1 MKRSDLNLTMN
12 TCLKLV
18 AAFLLIAV
26 TFNGLPL
33 EAQAKRIE
41 QGLKRLNELPCCDFS
56 ELPMVIWA
64 GNKPQM
70 TFAELAAYC
79 APILW
84 YSPDEPLLYGATGK
98 DIRLPEPMPFEQE
111 AEAPVVYYRVKTI
124 LAHPDAE
131 EKAYI
136 EGASGRDDS
145 IIDLHNTSAIDLD
158 YFFYYHKEV
167 GLGGHENDCE
177 SGFFKLF
184 VWHRPECEDC
194 PYALFVSRVTGK
206 AHGLKW
212 YDNTLE
218 VDEFTKFPMTLMVE
232 EGKHASCTDKNSDGY
247 YTPGYDVNK
256 RVNDAWGVRD
266 TMRSGSLY
274 TGGFESWHAKVRHDE
289 HRVFPPLP
297 EDHKGRDA
305 YVVDGVY
312 APDNAIYTLRPLADE
327 AYTHEGMAPY
337 IGDKGTDPWPNVQEN
352 TDIVQL
358 GRWIGKEPFVKS
370 LSIAYRYDGDHGLS
384 FVFPFFVVKVLEE
397 PMAGGYLSH
406 RMYFKDKDMR
416 DFGWMLH
423 YTPSASRWIDTY
435 VSAGAE
441 WDVYDLPEGGEKPTA
456 TDMNFVFETGIKLRF
471 NLYYSPLKFL
481 TKITDFW
488 GIRVGIRNVG
498 AFDIKKLVYV
508 IEFGA
513 GTW

>member
-1 MKRSDLNLTMN
+1 
-12 TCLKLV
+12 
-18 AAFLLIAV
+18 
-26 TFNGLPL
+26 
-33 EAQAKRIE
+33 
-41 QGLKRLNELPCCDFS
+41 
-56 ELPMVIWA
+56 
-64 GNKPQM
+64 
-70 TFAELAAYC
+70 
-79 APILW
+79 
-84 YSPDEPLLYGATGK
+84 
-98 DIRLPEPMPFEQE
+98 
-111 AEAPVVYYRVKTI
+111 
-124 LAHPDAE
+124 
-131 EKAYI
+131 
-136 EGASGRDDS
+136 
-145 IIDLHNTSAIDLD
+145 
-158 YFFYYHKEV
+158 
-167 GLGGHENDCE
+167 
-177 SGFFKLF
+177 
-184 VWHRPECEDC
+184 
-194 PYALFVSRVTGK
+194 
-206 AHGLKW
+206 
-212 YDNTLE
+212 
-218 VDEFTKFPMTLMVE
+218 MVE

-266 TMRSGSLY
+266 TMRSGALY

-297 EDHKGRDA
+297 EDHKGREA

-327 AYTHEGMAPY
+327 AYTHPGMAPY
-337 IGDKGTDPWPNVQEN
+337 IGDKGTDPWPEVQEN
-352 TDIVQL
+352 TDLVQL

-370 LSIAYRYDGDHGLS
+370 LSISYRYDGDHGLS

-406 RMYFKDKDMR
+406 RMYFKDKSMR

-435 VSAGAE
+435 VSAGVE
-441 WDVYDLPEGGEKPTA
+441 WDVVDQINDTENPTR
-456 TDMNFVFETGIKLRF
+456 TDTNFVFETGIKLRF
-471 NLYYSPLKFL
+471 NLYYSPFKFL